1 MSDDK
6 TANPTNISPDDLTK
20 TKVSGQPELQE
31 QELDKVS
38 GGAPAVEYLKI
49 KMTDVL
55 ISG

>member
-6 TANPTNISPDDLTK
+6 TTNPINTSPDDLTK
-20 TKVSGQPELQE
+20 TKGSGQPELQE

-55 ISG
+55 ISS